1 MTLYKIKAKEFFPIL
16 AHPERYEYMGKKAY
30 MQLETSGVK
39 FQLNLPPLIGMYG
52 EAVREKAK

>member
-1 MTLYKIKAKEFFPIL
+1 MILYKIKAKEFFQRL
-16 AHPERYEYMGKKAY
+16 AHPVRYEYMGKKEY

-39 FQLNLPPLIGMYG
+39 FQLNLPPLVGMYG